1 MALLEGR
8 GNLAAKSDSRSR
20 DLLKNTGIIGFG
32 TMCTKALS
40 FLLLPL
46 YTALLSTSDYGVL
59 DLVTTIGGLFVP
71 IVGLQLSQ
79 AIFRYAAEVRS
90 DKAAVSAVITT
101 AYIESLILV
110 AGYVAVFV
118 VVIPFVTLPYKW
130 TLLPLV
136 VLNIA
141 LQLALYSARGIGD
154 NVTFALG
161 SFVSASVTLVLNV
174 VLLTVFSLGLK
185 GMLAAYCIG
194 PFIGTAVIVVRD
206 KLWGYFKPGLCT
218 FDEAKKLTRYAFPLM
233 PNEISWWAL
242 QSADRVVISAAL
254 GTAANGLIS
263 VANKFSF
270 IYSTVFS
277 VFNAS
282 WTEQVILHYRDE
294 DGEEFIRRTVD
305 SAVRFFSALFLVVL
319 AALPFI
325 WPIMVDASYNDAYGM
340 VPLYMIAVYANLFTG
355 LVSPIY
361 LVNDESRKVLEATLI
376 SAVVSVVTLIALLGL
391 IGVYAA
397 PVSTIVGYGLVAAMR
412 VIDVQRRHMRVG
424 LNAKVLMATA
434 FFAALT
440 TLSYFWGGIA
450 ANCTCLVLCMAFSAV
465 INRDAIASL
474 FRKLKGGHKDA

>member
-1 MALLEGR
+1 MAA
-8 GNLAAKSDSRSR
+8 NTDSRSR

-46 YTALLSTSDYGVL
+46 YTALLSTSDYGTL

-71 IVGLQLSQ
+71 VVGIQLSQ
-79 AIFRYAAEVRS
+79 AIFRFAAEVRGNEH
-90 DKAAVSAVITT
+90 AVATVLTT
-101 AYIESLILV
+101 AYIESLALV
-110 AGYVAVFV
+110 AAYAIIFVA
-118 VVIPFVTLPYKW
+118 VIPFVTLPYKW
-130 TLLPLV
+130 VLLPLV
-136 VLNIA
+136 ALNIG

-161 SFVSASVTLVLNV
+161 SFVSAAVTLLLNV
-174 VLLTVFSLGLK
+174 VLLAIFSLGLE

-194 PFIGTAVIVVRD
+194 PFVGTATIVARD
-206 KLWGYFKPGLCT
+206 RLWRYFKPRLWSVA
-218 FDEAKKLTRYAFPLM
+218 EAKRLTRYAFPLM
-233 PNEISWWAL
+233 PNEVSWWAL

-282 WTEQVILHYRDE
+282 WTEQVILHYHDK
-294 DGEEFIRRTVD
+294 DGGDFIRRTVD
-305 SAVRFFSALFLVVL
+305 GAVRAFSALFLVVL
-319 AALPFI
+319 AALPFV
-325 WPIMVDASYNDAYGM
+325 WPVMVDASYNKAFGM

-361 LVNDESRKVLEATLI
+361 LVNNESRKVLEATLA
-376 SAVVSVVTLIALLGL
+376 SAVVSVAVLMALLGP

-397 PVSTIVGYGLVAAMR
+397 PVSTIAGYGLVAVMR
-412 VIDVQRRHMRVG
+412 VDDVQRRHMRVG
-424 LNAKVLMATA
+424 LDARVLLPT
-434 FFAALT
+434 AALAAAT
-440 TLSYFWGGIA
+440 TLSYFWGGVA
-450 ANCTCLVLCMAFSAV
+450 ANATCLALCLAFSAA
-465 INRDAIASL
+465 INRDAIASVI
-474 FRKLKGGHKDA
+474 RKLKGGRKDA